1 MKNRFLMLL
10 LGFSFVGFSQ
20 DTLLVPMD
28 SVYVDIPVVD
38 SIEVTFT
45 GNDIHN
51 PNALLAFYEKMYQL
65 EQSKSGKINIVHIG
79 DSHIQADLFT
89 AKIRTQ
95 FQKVY
100 GNGGF
105 GFTFP
110 YSVAKTNNSA
120 PIRYSA
126 SGNFQSFRNLYADA
140 NRPVGLSGFDF
151 LWPIKVFNF
160 I

>member
-10 LGFSFVGFSQ
+10 LGISFFGFAQ
-20 DTLLVPMD
+20 DTLLVPID
-28 SVYVDIPVVD
+28 SVEVDLPVVD

-100 GNGGF
+100 GNGG
-105 GFTFP
+105 
-110 YSVAKTNNSA
+110 
-120 PIRYSA
+120 
-126 SGNFQSFRNLYADA
+126 
-140 NRPVGLSGFDF
+140 
-151 LWPIKVFNF
+151 
-160 I
+160 

>member
-1 MKNRFLMLL
+1 
-10 LGFSFVGFSQ
+10 
-20 DTLLVPMD
+20 
-28 SVYVDIPVVD
+28 
-38 SIEVTFT
+38 
-45 GNDIHN
+45 
-51 PNALLAFYEKMYQL
+51 MYQL

-95 FQKVY
+95 FQKVF

-126 SGNFQSFRNLYADA
+126 TGNFQSFRNLYADE
-140 NRPVGLSGFDF
+140 NRPVGLSGFSMEANSDDF
-151 LWPIKVFNF
+151 AIQLNLKDTQIFADSQNYLIIVTKCIVE
-160 I
+160 